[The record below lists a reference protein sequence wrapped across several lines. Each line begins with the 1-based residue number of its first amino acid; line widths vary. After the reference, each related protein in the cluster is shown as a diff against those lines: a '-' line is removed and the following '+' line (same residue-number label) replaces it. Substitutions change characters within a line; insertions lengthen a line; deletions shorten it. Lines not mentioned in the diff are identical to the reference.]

1 MQKILI
7 TGGAGFIGSHLANKF
22 SKFKKTNITIV
33 DNLSTGN
40 MKNLNGFEGEFVNG
54 DIRDSSLI
62 DALVSSSDIVLH
74 MAAALGVKNI
84 MEDTVNS
91 ISTNILGSE
100 VVLLSAAKH
109 KKRIIIASSSEVYG
123 KNPKQPLKEDD
134 DRVLGTPQN
143 FRWSYSDSKAI
154 EESIAR
160 VLFLNEE
167 LPVTTL
173 RFFNT
178 IGTRQ
183 TGQYGMVVPR
193 FVKAAISGEELEVHG
208 TGEQTRV
215 FCNVSDVVSAVEG
228 VLDSDV
234 TLGEVYNVGG
244 FGEISIMDL
253 ARKVIDLTDSKSK
266 IVTLPYSEAYPAG
279 YEDMLRRVPDS
290 NKLKSAIGWEAKVS
304 LESSILEIAAEIN
317 QTK

>member
-1 MQKILI
+1 
-7 TGGAGFIGSHLANKF
+7 
-22 SKFKKTNITIV
+22 
-33 DNLSTGN
+33 
-40 MKNLNGFEGEFVNG
+40 
-54 DIRDSSLI
+54 
-62 DALVSSSDIVLH
+62 